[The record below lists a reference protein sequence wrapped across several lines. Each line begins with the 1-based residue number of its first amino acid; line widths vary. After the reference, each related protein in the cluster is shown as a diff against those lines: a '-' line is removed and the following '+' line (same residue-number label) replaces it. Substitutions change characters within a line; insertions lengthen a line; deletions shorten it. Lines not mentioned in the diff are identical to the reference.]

1 MTVTLDDFCRE
12 LLDDHTQGKRLDAE
26 TIAAAFVACFRVSA
40 RPGLEELTG
49 LMSRAGFG
57 DVSEMRL
64 DQGLKGVHF
73 GMPGRSYDIYYKQ
86 ALWQGAKEHTVL
98 HEAYEIIHETLCEL
112 HSGTRPEREVCRQ
125 ADRFAAAVLMQPEG
139 FALLAEA
146 SGLDVTALQREYVC
160 SYSSVTLRLAEVLRT
175 PPLMAVLYE
184 REEDGD
190 PADWPGKT
198 ALDALRAKVVKR
210 TAGLG
215 PPRSRLI
222 SGSRGGIPRKD
233 KPLPSGSLAE
243 RAARSGGPEYAEG
256 DGLAVAARPVLW
268 KGRLAKVAVVAVPY
282 QDRTALAPA

>member
-1 MTVTLDDFCRE
+1 
-12 LLDDHTQGKRLDAE
+12 
-26 TIAAAFVACFRVSA
+26 
-40 RPGLEELTG
+40 
-49 LMSRAGFG
+49 MSRAGFG

-160 SYSSVTLRLAEVLRT
+160 SLLLGDAPAGRGAADAAPDGGPVREGGRWRPGGLAREDRAGRAPGEGGEADGGLGAAALPAHLRVAGRDSPQRQAPAVRLPGGAGGPQRRAGVRGGRRPGRGRQARLSGRGGWPRWRWSPCPTRTARRSRRRRTFFRRGTNST
-175 PPLMAVLYE
+175 PPPHCVAA
-184 REEDGD
+184 
-190 PADWPGKT
+190 PAIVRPLT
-198 ALDALRAKVVKR
+198 VTPCA
-210 TAGLG
+210 T
-215 PPRSRLI
+215 
-222 SGSRGGIPRKD
+222 GIRKD
-233 KPLPSGSLAE
+233 TIVGH
-243 RAARSGGPEYAEG
+243 G
-256 DGLAVAARPVLW
+256 
-268 KGRLAKVAVVAVPY
+268 
-282 QDRTALAPA
+282 